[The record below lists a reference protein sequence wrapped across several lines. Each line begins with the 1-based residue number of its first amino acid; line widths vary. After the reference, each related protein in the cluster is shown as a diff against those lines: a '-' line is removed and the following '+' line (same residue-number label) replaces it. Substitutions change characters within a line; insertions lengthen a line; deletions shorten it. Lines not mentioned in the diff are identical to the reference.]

1 MKQVK
6 LDTIIQGLQN
16 RGIKGA
22 DAAVILGSGL
32 GDFAAMLENR
42 QDIPYAEID
51 GMPTVSV
58 AGHAGTFH
66 YGTIGGKTVL
76 AFGGRFHSYEGYPQE
91 VTLALV
97 HITHRLGIK
106 KLIISNAAGGITSRL
121 QVGDL
126 LLITDCMGPNL
137 SYGLR
142 GTPKVTR
149 RFDNVPLRS
158 RILKLAA
165 SEGITLQHGTYLYV
179 SGPTYE
185 TKAEIRAFRIMGADV
200 VGMSTAPELAEATRL
215 GILTIGLTLVTNM
228 ATGVSSGK
236 LDHSE
241 VKETAESRKDDFGRL
256 VSRLIQ
262 ESFD

>member
-6 LDTIIQGLQN
+6 LDTILEGLKE
-16 RGIKGA
+16 RGIEGA

-32 GDFAAMLENR
+32 GDFAALLEDR
-42 QDIPYAEID
+42 RDIPYATLP

-58 AGHAGTFH
+58 AGHAGTIH
-66 YGTIGGKTVL
+66 YGTIGTKKVL
-76 AFGGRFHSYEGYPQE
+76 AFGGRFHSYEGYPME

-97 HITHRLGIK
+97 HITHRLGIP
-106 KLIISNAAGGITSRL
+106 KLIISNAAGGISGRL

-142 GTPKVTR
+142 STR
-149 RFDNVPLRS
+149 KATHRFDNVPLRS
-158 RILKLAA
+158 RILQLATD
-165 SEGITLQHGTYLYV
+165 EGIALQHGTYLYV

-200 VGMSTAPELAEATRL
+200 VGMSTAPELVEATRL
-215 GILTIGLTLVTNM
+215 GMLTIGITLVTNM
-228 ATGVSSGK
+228 ATGVSTGK

-241 VKETAESRKDDFGRL
+241 VKETAETRKDDFGRL

-262 ESFD
+262 ADL

>member
-6 LDTIIQGLQN
+6 IDTILEGLKE
-16 RGIKGA
+16 RGIEGA

-32 GDFAAMLENR
+32 GDFATLLEDR
-42 QDIPYAEID
+42 LDIPYAALP

-58 AGHAGTFH
+58 AGHAGTIH
-66 YGTIGGKTVL
+66 YGTIGTKKIL
-76 AFGGRFHSYEGYPQE
+76 AFGGRFHSYEGYPME

-97 HITHRLGIK
+97 HITHRLGIP
-106 KLIISNAAGGITSRL
+106 KLIISNAAGGISGRL

-142 GTPKVTR
+142 GTPKATQ

-158 RILKLAA
+158 RILQLATE
-165 SEGITLQHGTYLYV
+165 EGIALQHGTYLYV

-200 VGMSTAPELAEATRL
+200 VGMSTAPELVEATRL
-215 GILTIGLTLVTNM
+215 GMLTIGITLVTNM
-228 ATGVSSGK
+228 ATGVSTGK

-241 VKETAESRKDDFGRL
+241 VKETAETRKDDFGRL

-262 ESFD
+262 TDL